1 MLEMQLKGLEHQ
13 IVVEEKK
20 QELQAL
26 QDAELSLSTME
37 AELTKAKEELETAEE
52 HWRDEYEP
60 WTQIIPDDD
69 RGQQVSRLID
79 LIKTS
84 KRALRQERK
93 STQEKI
99 QSAVAEEIEKH
110 KPLHDAG
117 IAIRLRRIQY
127 NLPPHERNDN
137 IMYMGNKVSH
147 YGCALEDAL
156 MLAAKPNPAFEKV
169 RIALRLQTPLYL
181 SLNTVFSSSMG
192 VCSDYYN
199 DILGSKGQ
207 LANGY
212 RLFSGFANSMDS
224 SRALYSSFA
233 LAQNLSKSST
243 GVVQWSISSKFSAF
257 ILKLY
262 SIMPSSEHSKRLLWL
277 LLCTVMSTL
286 K

>member
-1 MLEMQLKGLEHQ
+1 MLEMQLKGLEQQ

-20 QELQAL
+20 QELQGL

-37 AELTKAKEELETAEE
+37 AELTKAKEDLETAEE

-60 WTQIIPDDD
+60 WTKIIPDDD
-69 RGQQVSRLID
+69 RGQQISRLVD

-84 KRALRQERK
+84 KRAVRQERM

-99 QSAVAEEIEKH
+99 QLAVAEEIEKH

-169 RIALRLQTPLYL
+169 RFTLCLRTPLYL
-181 SLNTVFSSSMG
+181 RLNIVFSSSIGIFPRTTMMFWNQKTNLITNIDCL
-192 VCSDYYN
+192 VVSPSLWIQVEHDTQASLLPKIYPN
-199 DILGSKGQ
+199 PR
-207 LANGY
+207 LAWLNGRFY
-212 RLFSGFANSMDS
+212 PNPQHVS
-224 SRALYSSFA
+224 
-233 LAQNLSKSST
+233 
-243 GVVQWSISSKFSAF
+243 
-257 ILKLY
+257 
-262 SIMPSSEHSKRLLWL
+262 
-277 LLCTVMSTL
+277 
-286 K
+286 